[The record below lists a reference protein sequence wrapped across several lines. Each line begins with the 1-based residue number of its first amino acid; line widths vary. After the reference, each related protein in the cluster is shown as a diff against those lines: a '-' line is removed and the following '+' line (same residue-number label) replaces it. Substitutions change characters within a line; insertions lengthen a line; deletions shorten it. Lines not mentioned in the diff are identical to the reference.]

1 MSLVAKTH
9 DPLKL
14 LLVDDEFRARL
25 DPADRSGDDVATV
38 LLERVSLSGDVDKLG
53 SVHLQ
58 ADQTW
63 LAAILGGPDEF
74 VVVALVADRFDAI
87 VALWRHRREAFL
99 GRLAL

>member
-1 MSLVAKTH
+1 MSALSEI
-9 DPLKL
+9 KL
-14 LLVDDEFRARL
+14 LLVDDEFRVRL
-25 DPADRSGDDVATV
+25 DPTDVAADDMATA
-38 LLERVSLSGDVDKLG
+38 LLERIGLGGDVDKLG

-74 VVVALVADRFDAI
+74 VVLARVSDRFDAI
-87 VALWRHRREAFL
+87 VALWQHRREAFL

>member
-1 MSLVAKTH
+1 MSALSEN
-9 DPLKL
+9 KL
-14 LLVDDEFRARL
+14 LLVDDEFRVRL
-25 DPADRSGDDVATV
+25 DPTDVAADDMATA
-38 LLERVSLSGDVDKLG
+38 LLERIGLGGDVDKLG

-74 VVVALVADRFDAI
+74 VVLARVSDRFDAI
-87 VALWRHRREAFL
+87 VALWQHRREAFL